1 MRSLQLIF
9 AIFLASAKVGS
20 MKVVRLHFHAQV
32 LSTGGHRTLDLRFKT
47 KSVASWN
54 KRFELKKCVCVCS
67 NRH

>member
-54 KRFELKKCVCVCS
+54 KGL
-67 NRH
+67 N

>member
-32 LSTGGHRTLDLRFKT
+32 LSTGGRRTLDLRFKT

-54 KRFELKKCVCVCS
+54 KGL
-67 NRH
+67 N